1 MADFEEMR
9 NAMNRATQGDI
20 VTRLRNVAWFLPDAT
35 EASNSDKV
43 IHQAADEIERL
54 RKEINDSKS

>member
-9 NAMNRATQGDI
+9 NAMNRATQDDI
-20 VTRLRNVAWFLPDAT
+20 VTRLREIQDGSKHDDIYDELMYA
-35 EASNSDKV
+35 
-43 IHQAADEIERL
+43 IDEIERL